1 MTLETLQRLDASRV
15 FQPVLSADSLSAL
28 HVPFDEL
35 TGSPRHE
42 ARLLTLGQHSARI
55 MVSGDSGSGK
65 TSIAAWS
72 VSPLDGMFGV
82 VVPVHAH
89 VGSPEMAATD
99 LAGLVIEAL
108 RTTAAESALDFA
120 LADGKCRRWRASA
133 SVNLGV
139 VSAGLEEQLPD
150 RRAGSLAEQQDA
162 LVQAFG
168 VIRHHGLEPVLIL
181 DDTDKWVRLGEPHAA
196 VSAFF
201 DGPVRWLVEQPAG
214 LIVHVH
220 DRYLEFLG
228 QAAEVF
234 DERVAIPSLDL
245 RQLRRVVVNRVE
257 AVGVD
262 AAEVFDPD
270 ALDTLLGAVVE
281 SGRSVRTS
289 VRLAGHAVTEA
300 VIAGKGIV
308 EVPDVEAALVDGT

>member
-1 MTLETLQRLDASRV
+1 MTLATLQRLDASRV

-42 ARLLTLGQHSARI
+42 ARLLTLSQHPARI
-55 MVSGDSGSGK
+55 MVSGESGSGK

-89 VGSPEMAATD
+89 VGTPEIAPTD
-99 LAGLVIEAL
+99 LAALVIDAL
-108 RTTAAESALDFA
+108 RSTAADSTLDFA
-120 LADGKCRRWRASA
+120 LADERRRRWRASG

-139 VSAGLEEQLPD
+139 VSASLEEQLPSQ
-150 RRAGSLAEQQDA
+150 RAASLAAQQDA
-162 LVQAFG
+162 LAQAFS
-168 VIRHHGLEPVLIL
+168 VIRAHGLEPVLIL
-181 DDTDKWVRLGEPHAA
+181 DDTDKWVRLGDPHAA
-196 VSAFF
+196 VGAFF
-201 DGPVRWLVEQPAG
+201 DGPVRWLIEQPAG

-220 DRYLEFLG
+220 DRYLDLLG
-228 QAAEVF
+228 SSADVF
-234 DERVAIPSLDL
+234 DERVALPNLTVGQV
-245 RQLRRVVVNRVE
+245 RQVVVNRVE

-262 AAEVFDPD
+262 ADEVFDSD
-270 ALDTLLGAVVE
+270 ALDALLGAVVA

-289 VRLAGHAVTEA
+289 IRLAGHAVTEA
-300 VIAGKGIV
+300 VIAGKASV
-308 EVPDVEAALVDGT
+308 EIPDVEAALVDGT

>member
-1 MTLETLQRLDASRV
+1 MSVETLQRLDASRV

-28 HVPFDEL
+28 HVPFDAL

-42 ARLLTLGQHSARI
+42 TRLQTLGRHPARI
-55 MVSGDSGSGK
+55 MVSGASGSGK

-89 VGSPEMAATD
+89 AGSPEIAPAD
-99 LAGLVIEAL
+99 LAGLVIDAL
-108 RTTAAESALDFA
+108 RSTAGDAGLDFR
-120 LADGKCRRWRASA
+120 LADEKRRRWRASG

-139 VSAGLEEQLPD
+139 VSANLEEQLPD
-150 RRAGSLAEQQDA
+150 RRAASLAEQQDA
-162 LVQAFG
+162 LAQAFA
-168 VIRHHGLEPVLIL
+168 VIRSHDLEPVLIL

-196 VSAFF
+196 VGAFF
-201 DGPVRWLVEQPAG
+201 DGPVRWLVEQPVG

-220 DRYLEFLG
+220 DRYLDLLG
-228 QAAEVF
+228 TAGEVF

-245 RQLRRVVVNRVE
+245 DQLRQVVLNRIA

-262 AAEVFDPD
+262 AADVFDPD
-270 ALDTLLGAVVE
+270 ALDVLLGAVVE

-308 EVPDVEAALVDGT
+308 EIPDVEAALVDGA